1 MKHLLIT
8 GNIQTGKSTIINR
21 ALENRN
27 IIVGG
32 YRTITSLRQDLNAD
46 SYVHLLPA
54 GYYEQLAPHNRVLF
68 RQVIYGKTYFHVN
81 TRVYEKKGTALLRE
95 LPTDCQLIILDEIGK
110 REKHCTNL
118 RSAII
123 DTLNGDI
130 PVLGVV
136 QIRPDDF
143 LEGIRNHPNVELI
156 TLTEENREDVLRYV
170 NHFLDNLI

>member
-27 IIVGG
+27 LILGG
-32 YRTITSLRQDLNAD
+32 YRTVSSQRLDLNAD
-46 SYVHLLPA
+46 SYVHLLSAA
-54 GYYEQLAPHNRVLF
+54 GYEQLSPGNRVLY
-68 RQVIYGKTYFHVN
+68 RHVIYGRTYFQIN
-81 TRVYEKKGTALLRE
+81 ESVYEKKGSSHLRN
-95 LPTDCQLIILDEIGK
+95 LPDNCQLILLDEIGK
-110 REKHCTNL
+110 REKHCQNL

-123 DTLNGDI
+123 DTLNSNI

-143 LEGIRNHPNVELI
+143 LDEIRNHPNVDLI
-156 TLTEENREDVLRYV
+156 TLTEKNRDDVLCYV
-170 NHFLDNLI
+170 NHFLNKI